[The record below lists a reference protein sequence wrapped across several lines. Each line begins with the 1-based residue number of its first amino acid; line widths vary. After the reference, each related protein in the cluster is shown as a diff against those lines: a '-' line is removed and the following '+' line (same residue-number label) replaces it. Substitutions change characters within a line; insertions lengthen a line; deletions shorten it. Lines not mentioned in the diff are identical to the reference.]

1 MKVKKKSPKKTT
13 LKCFFATLPNSVQC
27 CHQANHLLS
36 QLETRCEYPI
46 DFNKLMITEFEK
58 PERPDGEKNNFVA
71 SLFPVQVYNYILC
84 ILIQ

>member
-1 MKVKKKSPKKTT
+1 MKVKKKITEKNNTQM
-13 LKCFFATLPNSVQC
+13 FFATLPNSVQC

-46 DFNKLMITEFEK
+46 DFNKLMIAEFEK
-58 PERPDGEKNNFVA
+58 PERPDGEKNNFGA
-71 SLFPVQVYNYILC
+71 SLFPAQVYNYILC